1 MGIPDPPFFAIGKK
15 QGETLILHCSL
26 LQKTRGTPDPPF
38 FAFLQKTTRN
48 FDPPLYISLNKTKLF
63 TFITWLSFNP

>member
-48 FDPPLYISLNKTKLF
+48 FDPPFYF
-63 TFITWLSFNP
+63 F